1 MDRVQ
6 IALMGSF
13 DDEGR
18 VCVMPEYLN
27 ALWAAGA
34 VGTLL
39 PYREDKRFLREIAD
53 RFDGFMFC
61 GGDDIDPILYGEENK
76 GKSKNI
82 RSNRDSF
89 ELAVF
94 DEILPSEKPILA
106 ICRGLQILNV
116 YLGGTL
122 YQHIDNHSQTAPKN
136 VREQKTILQ
145 KGTLLEKIIGNE
157 EIWTNSF
164 HHQNIKRLGTG
175 LVADAKSHDGYIEAV
190 HLEGHRFCLG
200 VQWHPESYFDEDESS
215 SKIFSEFV
223 KACTPLDTKIETRK
237 NDI

>member
-13 DDEGR
+13 DCEGR
-18 VCVMPEYLN
+18 VCIMPAYLD

-39 PYREDKRFLREIAD
+39 PYRTDKKFLREVAEE
-53 RFDGFMFC
+53 FDGFMFC
-61 GGDDIDPILYGEENK
+61 GGDDIDPKLYGEENK
-76 GKSKNI
+76 GDSENI
-82 RSNRDSF
+82 CSVRDAF

-94 DEILPSEKPILA
+94 DEIIKTGKPILA

-122 YQHIDNHSQTAPKN
+122 YQHIENHSQTAAKN
-136 VREQKTILQ
+136 VREQKTHIY
-145 KGTLLEKIIGNE
+145 KGSLLEELVATNE
-157 EIWTNSF
+157 IFTNSF
-164 HHQNIKRLGTG
+164 HHQNVKLLGQG
-175 LVADAKSHDGYIEAV
+175 LVADAVSHDGYIEAA

-200 VQWHPESYFDEDESS
+200 VQWHPEAYFSEDESS
-215 SKIFSEFV
+215 SRIFSAFV
-223 KACTPLDTKIETRK
+223 KACK
-237 NDI
+237 